1 LTNVSNL
8 NDFIPVHYTG
18 DAIMDKGQVVRI
30 TPFKRNVLLTLHEAH
45 EADFEEI
52 KWILQYGSSQTW
64 YEKPGRAA
72 LKQLVRRAE
81 CSEEPVDLI
90 ELSMPRL
97 VSLETPRVWAAA
109 ALTTPTD
116 DDIYD
121 CTADHSVESGMG
133 ACYACTNE
141 KSDAID
147 TTPLVY
153 YIALSTCQAS
163 DFYIHNAN
171 FNGKHIFK
179 LVKCGSREAAA
190 AEAFYAS
197 GANGWNIVFS
207 CVMRLGETFDERSG
221 PVERVDELWKLAEDA
236 EDDTTIRVFY

>member
-1 LTNVSNL
+1 
-8 NDFIPVHYTG
+8 
-18 DAIMDKGQVVRI
+18 MDKGQVVRI
-30 TPFKRNVLLTLHEAH
+30 APFKRNVLLTLQQAH

-52 KWILQYGSSQTW
+52 KWILQYGSTETW

-72 LKQLVRRAE
+72 LKRLGKLAASSDE
-81 CSEEPVDLI
+81 LVDLVEI
-90 ELSMPRL
+90 SMPRL

-116 DDIYD
+116 DDVYD
-121 CTADHSVESGMG
+121 CTADHCVDSGME
-133 ACYACTNE
+133 ACYTCSDE
-141 KSDAID
+141 KSDVID
-147 TTPLVY
+147 STPLVY
-153 YIALSTCQAS
+153 YLVLSTCQAS

-171 FNGKHIFK
+171 FNGKNVFK

-197 GANGWNIVFS
+197 GVNGWNVVFS

-221 PVERVDELWKLAEDA
+221 PVERVDELLKLTEDV
-236 EDDTTIRVFY
+236 EDESTIRVFY